1 MPQDIG
7 TECSIR
13 VRGRPCGCG
22 VVQPGQFMASRPGV
36 IPGVPRERS
45 PLSCRALR
53 DHLRHEGQT
62 NMSVADTAASS
73 RRNNAPFVRDALPA
87 DHAAIRDVVISQIT
101 SRAVRR
107 Q

>member
-1 MPQDIG
+1 
-7 TECSIR
+7 
-13 VRGRPCGCG
+13 
-22 VVQPGQFMASRPGV
+22 
-36 IPGVPRERS
+36 
-45 PLSCRALR
+45 
-53 DHLRHEGQT
+53 
-62 NMSVADTAASS
+62 MSVADTAASS